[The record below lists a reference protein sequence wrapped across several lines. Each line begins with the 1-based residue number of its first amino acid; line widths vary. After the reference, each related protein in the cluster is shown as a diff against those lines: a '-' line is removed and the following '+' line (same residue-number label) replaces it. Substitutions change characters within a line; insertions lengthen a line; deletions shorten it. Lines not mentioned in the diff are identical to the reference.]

1 LYHAASLATSA
12 STAHTASTVSTA
24 STARATSVTSATGVG
39 LTHPPHRRYKRG
51 CLEFE
56 TPCEREPQSKDYI
69 MGSFERLVA
78 GNWVNGGESLALAKQ
93 HLRASIFGIT
103 EYFLA
108 SECLWRY
115 QFGRPVEH
123 SVCDCHAVAAALERQ
138 GKSKSAQ
145 EGAVHRGS
153 MLRSNVTV
161 SQDALLALQKL
172 ETGTAGMVYAYALE
186 LFFQR
191 IKVAEEAT
199 GMKFICEPGKG
210 KQISTHRKHPES
222 ASRQPSPLANP
233 AVAAVDNQPHSP
245 PHDQPHKAAQGQ
257 GGAGES
263 GELGSFSPFV
273 SFVLG
278 ILVTTLVSA
287 TYHKCYKAKDRSAGS
302 AMYSRVH
309 VDEEDEEDAEDVED
323 EGGEGGVG
331 ESSTR
336 PRRVAA

>member
-1 LYHAASLATSA
+1 
-12 STAHTASTVSTA
+12 
-24 STARATSVTSATGVG
+24 
-39 LTHPPHRRYKRG
+39 
-51 CLEFE
+51 
-56 TPCEREPQSKDYI
+56 

-93 HLRASIFGIT
+93 HLRVSIFGIT

-123 SVCDCHAVAAALERQ
+123 SMCDCHAVAAALERQ

-161 SQDALLALQKL
+161 SQDAMLALQKL

-199 GMKFICEPGKG
+199 GMKFICEP
-210 KQISTHRKHPES
+210 EE
-222 ASRQPSPLANP
+222 
-233 AVAAVDNQPHSP
+233 
-245 PHDQPHKAAQGQ
+245 
-257 GGAGES
+257 GER
-263 GELGSFSPFV
+263 
-273 SFVLG
+273 
-278 ILVTTLVSA
+278 I
-287 TYHKCYKAKDRSAGS
+287 RIQ
-302 AMYSRVH
+302 SRVEWYNLGP
-309 VDEEDEEDAEDVED
+309 V
-323 EGGEGGVG
+323 
-331 ESSTR
+331 
-336 PRRVAA
+336 VAS